1 LFLRLP
7 AALLALVRSNYLR
20 CDGAP
25 AAFANSVAGPFQM
38 IESYG
43 WGAVLQDAF
52 APHAAQ
58 GYVPARVIA
67 HHRGLWRLIAADGEV
82 AGRLSGRFASEAGP
96 GEHPVVGDWL
106 AISAPEAGEAIIH
119 ALMPRASA
127 FKRRAPAGGVQVVAA
142 NIDVAL
148 LVAALNKDLNPRR
161 LERYLVA
168 ARDSGAAP
176 VIVLTKTD
184 LSADPATEVRAIEA
198 IAAGAPVVALSA
210 RTGAGLGALE
220 AWLKPGVTAALLGSS
235 GAGKSTLLNALAGRA
250 LMDTGEIREG
260 DDRGR
265 HTTTHR
271 ELFRLPSGALLV
283 DTPGMRELGLLADD
297 EALAA
302 SFADIVVLA
311 EACRFNNCTHAN
323 EPGCAV
329 LAALES
335 GALSNDR
342 WQAYLKL
349 HRELAFAARKEDVV
363 AEAANRARWK
373 QVHKAQKAM
382 YKRRERE
389 EEG

>member
-1 LFLRLP
+1 
-7 AALLALVRSNYLR
+7 
-20 CDGAP
+20 
-25 AAFANSVAGPFQM
+25 M
-38 IESYG
+38 IDSYG
-43 WGAVLQDAF
+43 WRPALQNAF

-58 GYVPARVIA
+58 GHFPARVIA
-67 HHRGLWRLIAADGEV
+67 HHRGLWRLIAAQGEV
-82 AGRLSGRFASEAGP
+82 AGRLSGRFASEAAP

-106 AISAPEAGEAIIH
+106 AISEAEAGEATIH

-127 FKRRAPAGGVQVVAA
+127 FKRRAPTGGVQVVAA

-168 ARDSGAAP
+168 ARDSGAQP
-176 VIVLTKTD
+176 VIVLTKSD
-184 LSADPATEVRAIEA
+184 LSADAAAEARAIET
-198 IAAGAPVVALSA
+198 IAAGAAVVTLSA

-235 GAGKSTLLNALAGRA
+235 GAGKSTLLNALAGCA
-250 LMDTGEIREG
+250 LMDTGAIREG

-271 ELFRLPSGALLV
+271 ELFRLPNGALLV

-297 EALAA
+297 EALDA
-302 SFADIVVLA
+302 SFADVVALTG
-311 EACRFNNCTHAN
+311 ACRFNNCSHAN
-323 EPGCAV
+323 EPGCAI

-335 GALSNDR
+335 EALSAER

-349 HRELAFAARKEDVV
+349 QRELAFAARKEDVV

-373 QVHKAQKAM
+373 KVHKAQKAK
-382 YKRRERE
+382 YQHRERN

>member
-1 LFLRLP
+1 
-7 AALLALVRSNYLR
+7 
-20 CDGAP
+20 
-25 AAFANSVAGPFQM
+25 M

-43 WGAVLQDAF
+43 WSVALQEAF
-52 APHAAQ
+52 APFAARH
-58 GYVPARVIA
+58 YFPARVIA
-67 HHRGLWRLIAADGEV
+67 HHRGLWRLIVAQGEV
-82 AGRLSGRFASEAGP
+82 AGRLSGRFALEAGP

-106 AISAPEAGEAIIH
+106 AVSAPDASGEVTIH

-168 ARDSGAAP
+168 ARDSGSAP

-184 LSADPATEVRAIEA
+184 LCADSATETRAIEA
-198 IAAGAPVVALSA
+198 IAAGAPVAALSA
-210 RTGAGLGALE
+210 LTGAGLGALDQ
-220 AWLKPGVTAALLGSS
+220 WLKPGVTAALLGSS
-235 GAGKSTLLNALAGRA
+235 GAGKSTLLNALAGSA
-250 LMDTGEIREG
+250 LMDTGAIRDG

-271 ELFRLPSGALLV
+271 ELFRLPNGALLV

-297 EALAA
+297 DALDA
-302 SFADIVVLA
+302 SFADIVALA
-311 EACRFNNCTHAN
+311 ETCRFNNCTHAN

-335 GALSNDR
+335 EALSADR
-342 WQAYLKL
+342 WRAYLKL
-349 HRELAFAARKEDVV
+349 QRELDFVGRKESVS
-363 AEAANRARWK
+363 AEAANRQRWK
-373 QVHKAQKAM
+373 KIHKAQKAK
-382 YKRRERE
+382 YQHRARN